1 MLADIYQAPLP
12 QKRLNCV
19 LQFGYVPPLK
29 RVVIIY
35 VYIYIHTYIHTC
47 IHIMRGIYTY
57 NQNGKFHGEN
67 DGALSL
73 WGYLIFRLSFAL
85 G

>member
-1 MLADIYQAPLP
+1 MFADIYQAPLP

-35 VYIYIHTYIHTC
+35 IYIYIYIWFTL
-47 IHIMRGIYTY
+47 
-57 NQNGKFHGEN
+57 F
-67 DGALSL
+67 
-73 WGYLIFRLSFAL
+73 
-85 G
+85 